1 MSFEAVSQRLNELQE
16 TNRQLKDLIERL
28 ATIKF
33 QPGSIPLKNEEDD
46 SVLGELKS
54 EIRQII
60 REQFDDFA
68 LLKED
73 AIDLNRVKHNSEL
86 QAQKSGLEQAIQRAE
101 NELKAY
107 ARISLELCS
116 HVYWHILRFTQA
128 SNSVSESSVDSK
140 RYSQRSQTR

>member
-16 TNRQLKDLIERL
+16 TNKQLKELIERL
-28 ATIKF
+28 ATLKF

-46 SVLGELKS
+46 SVVGELKS

-73 AIDLNRVKHNSEL
+73 VIDLNRVKHNSEL
-86 QAQKSGLEQAIQRAE
+86 QAQKGGLEQAVQRAE

-107 ARISLELCS
+107 AHFYFTSCLYN
-116 HVYWHILRFTQA
+116 YWHVLRF
-128 SNSVSESSVDSK
+128 S
-140 RYSQRSQTR
+140 